1 MIRYSFALVIG
12 TAITILVLAA
22 IQYGSVATVA
32 KLVF

>member
-1 MIRYSFALVIG
+1 MIRYAFALATG
-12 TAITILVLAA
+12 TAITAMVFAA

>member
-1 MIRYSFALVIG
+1 MIRYAFAIVTG
-12 TAITILVLAA
+12 TAITVLVLAA